1 MLESGLH
8 PDPELLVESDVVH
21 EQLVMPHAVVRMMVA
36 GLGVI
41 ALPVMIFAALASKI
55 FQRRDVDAYRH
66 A

>member
-1 MLESGLH
+1 VKKLARKTPLG
-8 PDPELLVESDVVH
+8 
-21 EQLVMPHAVVRMMVA
+21 Q

-41 ALPVMIFAALASKI
+41 ALKLPVMIFAALASKI